1 LQYNIQKSREV
12 VLTSLF
18 QDPGVLKYDILAIQE
33 PWRNPYIYT
42 SYHPLKRHFQLTY
55 LADATMRAC
64 LYINKRLDPSTW
76 SVSYVSKDII
86 SLTIRNPTAG
96 KSIHIV
102 NVYNEVGTNTLQ
114 KLRETIGALDPP
126 YGIMVLG
133 DFNLHHPLWSAK
145 HRRTGEGQSAQE
157 LITIIED
164 LQLQLLTV
172 PGTPTHQWKD
182 GESTLDLTFASEDLA
197 PRIIHCKIDR
207 SLDYD
212 SDHLPITLAID

>member
-1 LQYNIQKSREV
+1 ML
-12 VLTSLF
+12 
-18 QDPGVLKYDILAIQE
+18 
-33 PWRNPYIYT
+33 
-42 SYHPLKRHFQLTY
+42 
-55 LADATMRAC
+55 
-64 LYINKRLDPSTW
+64 
-76 SVSYVSKDII
+76 
-86 SLTIRNPTAG
+86 
-96 KSIHIV
+96 
-102 NVYNEVGTNTLQ
+102 YNEVGTNTLQ

-126 YGIMVLG
+126 YGIVVLG

-172 PGTPTHQWKD
+172 PGTPTHRWKD

-197 PRIIHCKIDR
+197 PRIIHCKIDW

-212 SDHLPITLAID
+212 SDHLPITLAIDWSWQAAAPMWKRIWVKTDVTKLRRVVQGGISRIHGIAELRDEEVSMTSSPLL